1 MAPDQSALK
10 RRAAEA
16 AMQFLPQRGVVGLGS
31 GSTAL
36 AAIALIAQHVVAGAE
51 LVGVATS
58 RASADAA
65 RAWGMSLLDE
75 EGPWD
80 VDVTFDGADEVT
92 PALDLIKGHGGAL
105 VREKIVNGAS
115 RCNVI
120 LVDETK
126 RVAAL
131 GERRTLPVEITRFG
145 WRQTQSQIHSLAGP
159 ASLRLAAGSP
169 FLTDNG
175 NFILDVATG
184 PIPDPRALE
193 QALETLPGVLG
204 CGLFVA
210 RTDIL
215 VVAGDKGVEILR
227 RPQGA

>member
-1 MAPDQSALK
+1 MAAEQATLK

-16 AMQFLPQRGVVGLGS
+16 AMQFLPERGVIGLGS

-36 AAIALIAQHVVAGAE
+36 EAIRLIAERVRAGAD

-58 RASADAA
+58 RTSADAA
-65 RAWGMSLLDE
+65 RAWGMRLLDE
-75 EGPWD
+75 EGPWE

-92 PALDLIKGHGGAL
+92 PNLDLIKGHGGAL
-105 VREKIVNGAS
+105 VREKIVNAATH
-115 RCNVI
+115 CNVI
-120 LVDETK
+120 LVDESK
-126 RVAAL
+126 RVATL

-145 WRQTQSQIHSLAGP
+145 WRQTQRHIESLAGS
-159 ASLRLAAGSP
+159 AAVRLAGGSP

-175 NFILDVATG
+175 NFILDVHTG

-193 QALETLPGVLG
+193 HTLETLPGVLG

-215 VVAGDKGVEILR
+215 VAAGVNGVEIVHR
-227 RPQGA
+227 STAG